1 MALLNDQLVYSLS
14 DLSGETASLV
24 AAEVNHREFRGQLKP
39 SLGSLAHKLLPLAA
53 CFSKAPISG
62 IHVGA
67 IAVGQSGHLYL
78 GANLE
83 FESIPLNATLHA
95 EQSAILNA
103 RNHGETE
110 ITEIHIS
117 ESPCGHCRQFMREL
131 SNASELK
138 ISIKGNIHSLDNL
151 LPNAFA
157 KTPAQ
162 GSGILDANPTRLSPI
177 KPEPDAL
184 KMQAVKAA
192 SLSFAPYSQCPEGFV
207 MECIDGGSFTGSAV
221 ESVAF
226 NPSVPPVLVAL
237 NQRNLSSSRDAA
249 ITACAQAKLA
259 TTLNNSLPIA
269 KAILRSL
276 TDTHVNVVLMECL

>member
-1 MALLNDQLVYSLS
+1 
-14 DLSGETASLV
+14 
-24 AAEVNHREFRGQLKP
+24 
-39 SLGSLAHKLLPLAA
+39 
-53 CFSKAPISG
+53 
-62 IHVGA
+62 
-67 IAVGQSGHLYL
+67 
-78 GANLE
+78 
-83 FESIPLNATLHA
+83 
-95 EQSAILNA
+95 
-103 RNHGETE
+103 
-110 ITEIHIS
+110 
-117 ESPCGHCRQFMREL
+117 
-131 SNASELK
+131 
-138 ISIKGNIHSLDNL
+138 
-151 LPNAFA
+151 
-157 KTPAQ
+157 
-162 GSGILDANPTRLSPI
+162 
-177 KPEPDAL
+177 
-184 KMQAVKAA
+184 MQAVKAA